1 MRTYAEWL
9 HEWIRTGRRA
19 LPLLHA
25 WRDALVR
32 RDLARLDQLNA
43 QLLPQLEQLER
54 ARQAVQQAV
63 AAEQLPAELRQQAL
77 QVAQQIDQI
86 AQVAYDIIQNELEYT
101 HAMMAVL
108 VRVAEPEHYAP
119 TVAPTGANL
128 LLNTEV

>member
-1 MRTYAEWL
+1 MKTYTDWL
-9 HEWIRTGRRA
+9 QEWIRTGKRV
-19 LPLLHA
+19 LPLLNA

-32 RDLARLDQLNA
+32 RDLPRLDQLNA

-54 ARQAVQQAV
+54 ARHAVQESI
-63 AAEQLPAELRQQAL
+63 AADQLPAELRQQAL
-77 QVAQQIDQI
+77 QIAQQIDQI

-108 VRVAEPEHYAP
+108 VRVAEPEHYSP